1 MSSIAILKNA
11 DTGMAHYTNSMDSR
25 PLYQPG
31 FAHPKMDPS
40 LRIDEGYS
48 EDTRSQDDPES
59 PMRLDSI
66 NEGALSQTW
75 SGPAGIPPQI
85 MSLSETERSEFVYN
99 VLRTLRTSSIAE
111 IVDRLRPLLHIDP
124 VTVLPPE
131 ITSEIFSYLPPS
143 NLLIASQASRA
154 WRERALDSRLWRL
167 KFRSEGWGLDMDAI
181 RHFEQEHKYRR
192 KDRSRRPDIN
202 VEQSRQKKRV
212 RADGGDPIDNNAAAS
227 NSSQSERQG
236 WNQQHG
242 EVEADDDGPLSRQDS
257 GRDEEMY
264 DVETA
269 RAGVPS
275 LLTEAQ
281 QLPPIDTA
289 SNHEAEDTA
298 LLPKSPPYDDRQ
310 SLVRYD
316 NSGNPQINYNY
327 VYKQKRKLEENW
339 ESGSY
344 QSFQLPHRDHPEEAH
359 RECVYTIQYSGK
371 HLVSGSRDKTLRK
384 WDLDTQRL
392 IGKPLV
398 GHNASVLCLQFD
410 DSESEDMIASGS
422 SDTDVILWQFSTG
435 KMIKKI
441 ARAHSESVLNLK
453 FDSRFLVTC
462 SKDKTIKIWNRHEL
476 RPGDR
481 DYPVKGVEGG
491 GTCPAYIL
499 NLQELGSGVDLDR
512 QLTAEE
518 KAPLPPY
525 TSIMVLESHNAAVNA
540 IHIYDDQLVSASG
553 DRHVHLWNIH
563 TGVRTSVCRG
573 HTKGIAC
580 VQYDGKRIVS
590 GSSDNTIRI
599 FDPETQA
606 EVACLKGHSRL
617 VRTIQS
623 AFGDLPGKRDELEA
637 EAIEIDGKFHEAR
650 RAGKISTPSLRHRER
665 NTGSRNPKD
674 IMAVGAKLP
683 PGGGG
688 SRWGRIVSGSY
699 DETIII
705 WKKLTDGRWVK
716 AHVLRQEEALRAAGG
731 PLLSQSDLN
740 DQAHQHQIATARNYA
755 PLQPPNAQN
764 PQNSQ
769 NNAQNDSVAQYRAY
783 ASRLTQLGHQ
793 PQAGLSRTG
802 LHNLTN
808 PSYPFP
814 HHTGNLNSTSSQQGH
829 DQQQQQA
836 PPSGRQFAAAV
847 TYGGPDTVQQPTNIP
862 MTLHQQQQLANTIAN
877 AQNAAQNLHPP
888 PISQPSAPPLSHA
901 NNNNN
906 NNSNQS
912 SNNNNATNPQ
922 QQQQPTIQYQPLPY
936 NPNHP
941 PPQHHRLPP
950 AAAQHASQ
958 PNARVF
964 KLQFDARRIICCSQ
978 DPKIVGWDFANAD
991 EGIVECSRFFA
1002 TPQ

>member
-1 MSSIAILKNA
+1 
-11 DTGMAHYTNSMDSR
+11 
-25 PLYQPG
+25 
-31 FAHPKMDPS
+31 MDPS
-40 LRIDEGYS
+40 LKIDEGYS
-48 EDTRSQDDPES
+48 EDARSQDDPDS
-59 PMRLDSI
+59 PMRLDAMS
-66 NEGALSQTW
+66 EGSLSQPW
-75 SGPAGIPPQI
+75 SLSAGIPPQI
-85 MSLSETERSEFVYN
+85 MALSETERS
-99 VLRTLRTSSIAE
+99 
-111 IVDRLRPLLHIDP
+111 DP

-131 ITSEIFSYLPPS
+131 ITSEIFSYLAPS
-143 NLLIASQASRA
+143 TLLEASRASRA

-181 RHFEQEHKYRR
+181 RRFEQEHKSRP
-192 KDRSRRPDIN
+192 KARSRRADAH

-212 RADGGDPIDNNAAAS
+212 RTDVRHPLDNDAFSPGSTMQAA
-227 NSSQSERQG
+227 QT
-236 WNQQHG
+236 WNQQNEG
-242 EVEADDDGPLSRQDS
+242 VEADDGKSLSRQDS
-257 GRDEEMY
+257 GKDEEMY
-264 DVETA
+264 DVEA
-269 RAGVPS
+269 PHFNFPS
-275 LLTEAQ
+275 CPTEPQ
-281 QLPPIDTA
+281 
-289 SNHEAEDTA
+289 
-298 LLPKSPPYDDRQ
+298 LLPHVGAMSAQDIDESTLLSKPERSNPDEELLPRLDNKQ
-310 SLVRYD
+310 SLVKYD
-316 NSGNPQINYNY
+316 NSGSPHINYNY

-371 HLVSGSRDKTLRK
+371 YLVSGSRDKTLRK

-410 DSESEDMIASGS
+410 DSEDEDMIASGS

-441 ARAHSESVLNLK
+441 ARAHDESVLNLK
-453 FDSRFLVTC
+453 FDARFLVSC

-481 DYPVKGVEGG
+481 DYPIKGVEGG

-499 NLQELGSGVDLDR
+499 NLREMGSGIDLER

-525 TSIMVLESHNAAVNA
+525 TPIMVLESHNAAVNA
-540 IHIYDDQLVSASG
+540 IHIYEDQLVSASG
-553 DRHVHLWNIH
+553 DRHVHLWDIH
-563 TGVRTSVCRG
+563 SGVRTSVCRG

-599 FDPETQA
+599 FDPATQA
-606 EVACLKGHSRL
+606 EVACLKGHTRL

-623 AFGDLPGKRDELEA
+623 AFGDLPGKREQLEA
-637 EAIEIDGKFHEAR
+637 EAFEIDGKFHEAR
-650 RAGKISTPSLRHRER
+650 RAGKIPTSFLRTRER
-665 NTGSRNPKD
+665 NPGSRDPKD
-674 IMAVGAKLP
+674 IMALGAKLP

-688 SRWGRIVSGSY
+688 SRWGRILSGSY

-740 DQAHQHQIATARNYA
+740 NQAHQQALATARNYA
-755 PLQPPNAQN
+755 PLPPPSAQQLQSSQN
-764 PQNSQ
+764 PQNLP
-769 NNAQNDSVAQYRAY
+769 NNGENDSVTQYRAF
-783 ASRLTQLGHQ
+783 ASQLTQLGHQ
-793 PQAGLSRTG
+793 PGPSRAG
-802 LHNLTN
+802 LHNVTN

-814 HHTGNLNSTSSQQGH
+814 RHTNNY
-829 DQQQQQA
+829 QQQQSQSQHPHSNSSA
-836 PPSGRQFAAAV
+836 QQTAATV
-847 TYGGPDTVQQPTNIP
+847 THGGPDTVQQPTLNQIP
-862 MTLHQQQQLANTIAN
+862 VHQQQHLVGTIAN

-888 PISQPSAPPLSHA
+888 LLSAPPPPLPSNH
-901 NNNNN
+901 NN
-906 NNSNQS
+906 NNS
-912 SNNNNATNPQ
+912 SNLPPNPNNPAPATVH
-922 QQQQPTIQYQPLPY
+922 YQPFPY
-936 NPNHP
+936 NPHHP
-941 PPQHHRLPP
+941 PLQHHRMPP
-950 AAAQHASQ
+950 QTQQISQ

-978 DPKIVGWDFANAD
+978 DPKIVGWDFANGD

>member
-1 MSSIAILKNA
+1 
-11 DTGMAHYTNSMDSR
+11 
-25 PLYQPG
+25 
-31 FAHPKMDPS
+31 MDPS

-48 EDTRSQDDPES
+48 EDARSQDDPDS
-59 PMRLDSI
+59 PMGVDAMS
-66 NEGALSQTW
+66 EGVLSQPW
-75 SGPAGIPPQI
+75 SAAVGIPPEI
-85 MSLSETERSEFVYN
+85 LSLSETERSDLVYSI
-99 VLRTLRTSSIAE
+99 LRTLRTSSIAE

-124 VTVLPPE
+124 VSVLPPE
-131 ITSEIFSYLPPS
+131 ITSEIFSYLAPS
-143 NLLIASQASRA
+143 TLLEASRASRA

-181 RHFEQEHKYRR
+181 RRFEKEHRYKP
-192 KDRSRRPDIN
+192 KARSRRAEPH

-212 RADGGDPIDNNAAAS
+212 RADGRHHADNDAPVS
-227 NSSQSERQG
+227 NSTPASVQGLQARSQQR
-236 WNQQHG
+236 G
-242 EVEADDDGPLSRQDS
+242 EFGFDRDRSLLRQDS
-257 GRDEEMY
+257 SRDEEMY
-264 DVETA
+264 DVETPRLGIPPGPTELQLSPHIGLLNDQEA
-269 RAGVPS
+269 DEGSLLPS
-275 LLTEAQ
+275 LEKMKQDGEL
-281 QLPPIDTA
+281 
-289 SNHEAEDTA
+289 
-298 LLPKSPPYDDRQ
+298 SPRFDNGQ

-316 NSGNPQINYNY
+316 NSGTPQINYNY

-410 DSESEDMIASGS
+410 DSENEDMIASGS

-441 ARAHSESVLNLK
+441 ARAHEESVLNLK

-499 NLQELGSGVDLDR
+499 NLREMGTNIDLDR

-525 TSIMVLESHNAAVNA
+525 TPIMVLASHNAAVNA
-540 IHIYDDQLVSASG
+540 IHIYEDQLVSASG

-563 TGVRTSVCRG
+563 TGVRTAVCRG

-599 FDPETQA
+599 FDPATQA
-606 EVACLKGHSRL
+606 EVACLKGHTRL

-623 AFGDLPGKRDELEA
+623 AFGDLPGKREQLEA
-637 EAIEIDGKFHEAR
+637 EAVEIDGKYHEAR
-650 RAGKISTPSLRHRER
+650 RAGRVPPPSLRNRER
-665 NTGSRNPKD
+665 NTGSQDPKD
-674 IMAVGAKLP
+674 IMALGAKLP

-740 DQAHQHQIATARNYA
+740 NQAHQQALATARNYA
-755 PLQPPNAQN
+755 PLPPPSSQQPQNLQNAQT
-764 PQNSQ
+764 
-769 NNAQNDSVAQYRAY
+769 NAESDSVTQYRAF
-783 ASRLTQLGHQ
+783 ASQLTQLGHQ
-793 PQAGLSRTG
+793 PGPSRASMLSNSLSLNNPRQIPLFNMVAPTQRNNQPSPMY
-802 LHNLTN
+802 LNTTN
-808 PSYPFP
+808 NTNHSP
-814 HHTGNLNSTSSQQGH
+814 
-829 DQQQQQA
+829 
-836 PPSGRQFAAAV
+836 PPSPA
-847 TYGGPDTVQQPTNIP
+847 PTSQHRTHIP
-862 MTLHQQQQLANTIAN
+862 
-877 AQNAAQNLHPP
+877 
-888 PISQPSAPPLSHA
+888 
-901 NNNNN
+901 
-906 NNSNQS
+906 
-912 SNNNNATNPQ
+912 
-922 QQQQPTIQYQPLPY
+922 
-936 NPNHP
+936 
-941 PPQHHRLPP
+941 R
-950 AAAQHASQ
+950 
-958 PNARVF
+958 
-964 KLQFDARRIICCSQ
+964 
-978 DPKIVGWDFANAD
+978 
-991 EGIVECSRFFA
+991 
-1002 TPQ
+1002 

>member
-1 MSSIAILKNA
+1 MV
-11 DTGMAHYTNSMDSR
+11 D
-25 PLYQPG
+25 
-31 FAHPKMDPS
+31 
-40 LRIDEGYS
+40 
-48 EDTRSQDDPES
+48 
-59 PMRLDSI
+59 
-66 NEGALSQTW
+66 
-75 SGPAGIPPQI
+75 
-85 MSLSETERSEFVYN
+85 FVYN

-143 NLLIASQASRA
+143 TLLEASRASRA

-181 RHFEQEHKYRR
+181 RRFEQEHKYRR
-192 KDRSRRPDIN
+192 KDRSRRAEVN

-212 RADGGDPIDNNAAAS
+212 RAYGRDPVDTDTSPSDRSQAS
-227 NSSQSERQG
+227 LPELQG

-242 EVEADDDGPLSRQDS
+242 EVEADDDRSLPRQDS
-257 GRDEEMY
+257 GKYEEMY
-264 DVETA
+264 DVETT
-269 RAGVPS
+269 RQGVPS
-275 LLTEAQ
+275 LLTEP
-281 QLPPIDTA
+281 QLPPRLGTVSTCEVDDT
-289 SNHEAEDTA
+289 T
-298 LLPKSPPYDDRQ
+298 LLPKSPHLDDRQ

-316 NSGNPQINYNY
+316 NSGAPQINYNY

-359 RECVYTIQYSGK
+359 GECVYTIQYSGK

-441 ARAHSESVLNLK
+441 ARAHDESVLNLK

-499 NLQELGSGVDLDR
+499 NLQEMGSEVDLDR

-525 TSIMVLESHNAAVNA
+525 SPIMVLESHNAAVNA
-540 IHIYDDQLVSASG
+540 IHIYEDQLVSASG

-599 FDPETQA
+599 FDPVTQA
-606 EVACLKGHSRL
+606 EVACLKGHARL

-623 AFGDLPGKRDELEA
+623 AFGDLPGKRDQLEA

-650 RAGKISTPSLRHRER
+650 RAGKLLTPPLRNRER
-665 NTGSRNPKD
+665 NPGSRNPKD

-740 DQAHQHQIATARNYA
+740 DQAHQQAIATARNYA
-755 PLQPPNAQN
+755 PLPPPNAQH
-764 PQNSQ
+764 PQNPPNSQ
-769 NNAQNDSVAQYRAY
+769 SNAENDSVAQYRAF
-783 ASRLTQLGHQ
+783 ASQLTQLGHQ
-793 PQAGLSRTG
+793 PQAGPSRTG
-802 LHNLTN
+802 LHNVTN

-814 HHTGNLNSTSSQQGH
+814 HHSSTLNSPAPPSR
-829 DQQQQQA
+829 QQQQSPQH
-836 PPSGRQFAAAV
+836 PPSNPSARQLATAV
-847 TYGGPDTVQQPTNIP
+847 MYGGPDTVQQPRNAP
-862 MTLHQQQQLANTIAN
+862 MSLHQQQQLASTIAS
-877 AQNAAQNLHPP
+877 AQNAAQNMHPP
-888 PISQPSAPPLSHA
+888 PISLPSAPPPSPA
-901 NNNNN
+901 N
-906 NNSNQS
+906 NNSNDHPS
-912 SNNNNATNPQ
+912 HNNSNSTPNPSTNNPNPNNNAANP
-922 QQQQPTIQYQPLPY
+922 PPALPYQPLPY
-936 NPNHP
+936 NPHHP
-941 PPQHHRLPP
+941 PLQHHRMPSP
-950 AAAQHASQ
+950 AQHTSQ